1 MAAMNDLHKI
11 LSTALNLGDMTEESR
26 REALKILSELEVKNV
41 ERFNIEAEKRENIFV
56 AIDRVEGNYLTFT
69 SPMGNISGKILKESD
84 TGYIVAY
91 GHELLYVSKSLES
104 NILPYEVEQLD
115 LMETSKDGPKE

>member
-1 MAAMNDLHKI
+1 MVMNDLHKI

-26 REALKILSELEVKNV
+26 REALRILAELEVKNV
-41 ERFNIEAEKRENIFV
+41 ESFGIQAEKRENIFIAV
-56 AIDRVEGNYLTFT
+56 DRVEGNFLTFT
-69 SPMGNISGKILKESD
+69 SPMGNISGRILKESE

-91 GHELLYVSKSLES
+91 GPDLLYVSKTLES

-115 LMETSKDGPKE
+115 LTETSKDGPKE